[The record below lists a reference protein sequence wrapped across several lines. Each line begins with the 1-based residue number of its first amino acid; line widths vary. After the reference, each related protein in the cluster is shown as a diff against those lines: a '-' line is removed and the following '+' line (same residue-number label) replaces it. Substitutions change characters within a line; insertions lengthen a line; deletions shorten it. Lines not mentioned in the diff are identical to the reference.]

1 MVPFSPLSM
10 PYRVQVQAR
19 TGTTPRV
26 KSKSN
31 DRVQRTELRR
41 MSSIKTQFNGA
52 LDVVTRWIRESSI
65 DHVAASINL
74 YLQRLPARGRAIQSH
89 SMRPRYRLRIIKRK
103 AKLINSD

>member
-65 DHVAASINL
+65 DHGAASIYKDCRHGVGPFNAAPIL
-74 YLQRLPARGRAIQSH
+74 S
-89 SMRPRYRLRIIKRK
+89 
-103 AKLINSD
+103 SDNQEESQADQL